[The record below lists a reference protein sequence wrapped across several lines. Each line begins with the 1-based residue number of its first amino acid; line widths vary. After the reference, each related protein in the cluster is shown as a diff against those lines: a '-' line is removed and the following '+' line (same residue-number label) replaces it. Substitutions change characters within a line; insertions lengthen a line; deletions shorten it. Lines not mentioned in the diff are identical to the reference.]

1 MSQHDHDHDHAG
13 GDHAGHS
20 HGHAGHSHA
29 PASFGAAFA
38 IGTALNLGFVIVE
51 GIYGIAAGSIA
62 LLADAGHN
70 LSDVLGLLIAWGAAA
85 LAKRRPSA
93 RYTYGLRSSSILA
106 ALLNALLLLV
116 AITLI
121 AIEAVRR
128 FWEPAPVAG
137 TTVMIVAAV
146 GIAVNGVTAWL
157 FASGRKGDLNIRG
170 AFLHM
175 AADAVVSVGVVVA
188 GFIILR
194 TGWTWLD
201 PTVSLIIVGVI
212 AVGTWGLLRDSV
224 NLSLQATPPGLDAQ
238 EIDAF
243 LRSQPGV
250 TATHDLHV
258 WPMSTTETALT
269 VHLLMV
275 TGYPGD
281 AYTASLAAAL
291 KERFGIHHATV
302 QIETDPG
309 TECALEPADVV

>member
-1 MSQHDHDHDHAG
+1 MPQHEHDHDHSGHA
-13 GDHAGHS
+13 HAQTPG
-20 HGHAGHSHA
+20 GHAGHSHA

-38 IGTALNLGFVIVE
+38 IGTALNFGFVIVE
-51 GIYGIAAGSIA
+51 GIYGIAAGSMA

-70 LSDVLGLLIAWGAAA
+70 LSDVLGLLIAWGAAT

-146 GIAVNGVTAWL
+146 GIVVNGVTAWL
-157 FASGRKGDLNIRG
+157 FARGRKGDLNIRG

-175 AADAVVSVGVVVA
+175 ASDAVVSLGVVVA

-194 TGWTWLD
+194 TGWAWLD
-201 PTVSLIIVGVI
+201 PTVSLLIVAVI

-224 NLSLQATPPGLDAQ
+224 SLSLQATPPGMDAG

-243 LRSQPGV
+243 LLSQPGV

-269 VHLLMV
+269 VHLPMV
-275 TGYPGD
+275 AGYPGD

-291 KERFGIHHATV
+291 KQRFGIDHATV